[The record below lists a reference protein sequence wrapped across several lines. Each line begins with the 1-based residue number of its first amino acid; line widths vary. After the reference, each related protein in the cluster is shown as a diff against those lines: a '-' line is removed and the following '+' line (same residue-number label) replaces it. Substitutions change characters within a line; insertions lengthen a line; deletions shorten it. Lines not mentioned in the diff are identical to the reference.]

1 MKAIK
6 QRSVDLLGENVT
18 PGQGLPQE
26 RGQILQKEREGVTSA
41 THGAA
46 AADQPERPRHSN
58 SKNVFP
64 AASSSLHSCASL
76 FIYLLP

>member
-26 RGQILQKEREGVTSA
+26 RGQILQSRFQK
-41 THGAA
+41 
-46 AADQPERPRHSN
+46 
-58 SKNVFP
+58 KNV
-64 AASSSLHSCASL
+64 HVKG
-76 FIYLLP
+76 